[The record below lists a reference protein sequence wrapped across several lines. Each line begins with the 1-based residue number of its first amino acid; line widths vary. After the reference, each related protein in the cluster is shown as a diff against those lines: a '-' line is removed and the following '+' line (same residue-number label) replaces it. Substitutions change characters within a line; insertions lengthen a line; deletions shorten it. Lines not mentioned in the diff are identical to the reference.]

1 MLKFEQKE
9 ELEVKRAAD
18 QDNITENWNDN
29 AADENK
35 AVDRIRI
42 AGDSY
47 RRRE

>member
-1 MLKFEQKE
+1 MEIQI
-9 ELEVKRAAD
+9 AQD